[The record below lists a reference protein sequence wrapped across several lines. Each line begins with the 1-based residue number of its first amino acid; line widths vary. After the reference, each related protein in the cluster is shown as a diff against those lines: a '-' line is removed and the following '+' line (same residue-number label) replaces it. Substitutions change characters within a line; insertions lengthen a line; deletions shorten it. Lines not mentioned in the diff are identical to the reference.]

1 MAQNELLILDDIKGD
16 MCRLGYLKIL
26 TQISKEKKRYRI
38 NLHTKLFYE
47 YVTKDDSG
55 KGKEA
60 KIYFEKELQDDDRKL
75 SDTGLIRSLK
85 TARSYLEFSHRL
97 KIFNQKK
104 EVFDENGQLYD
115 KLLGPLDEN
124 EDMTLILQPSD
135 KIFFLKILFDLDRE
149 ILRKFMKWAVKECQ
163 NPVTRHKTMN
173 HLMEEIYIP
182 TAKEAPKNIKDL
194 RKRQKLRLNLKKWEK
209 YPDTREK
216 YYRDKNPEKWNLHEG
231 YAFYRHN
238 GNPRLEWLVDL
249 GFFEKIETSFKASK
263 DANAIS
269 NVFEQESNILHEL
282 GKVFY
287 EDASPATDDEI
298 KKQILDSYYK
308 FSNAGFTVVK
318 KSILFSLVCL
328 EFFRENDANDD
339 KKTVKIEDIENVIE
353 NMKQESPKSVRYHR
367 DSKGKPIYLV
377 INVRDFN

>member
-1 MAQNELLILDDIKGD
+1 MAQNELLMLDDIKGD

-60 KIYFEKELQDDDRKL
+60 KIYFEKELQDNDRKL

-85 TARSYLEFSHRL
+85 TAKSYLEFSHRL
-97 KIFNQKK
+97 KIFNEKK

-115 KLLGPLDEN
+115 KLLAGSLDEN

-163 NPVTRHKTMN
+163 NPVTRHNTMN

-209 YPDTREK
+209 YPAARK
-216 YYRDKNPEKWNLHEG
+216 KNPEGWNLHEG
-231 YAFYRHN
+231 YGFYRHN

-269 NVFEQESNILHEL
+269 NVFEQESNNILHEL

-287 EDASPATDDEI
+287 EDARSATNDEI
-298 KKQILDSYYK
+298 KQQLLDSYKK
-308 FSNAGFTVVK
+308 FSNAGYTVVK
-318 KSILFSLVCL
+318 KSILSSLVCL
-328 EFFRENDANDD
+328 EFFRKNDANGD
-339 KKTVKIEDIENVIE
+339 KKTVKTKDIEIVIE
-353 NMKQESPKSVRYHR
+353 NMKQELPKSVRYHR

-377 INVRDFN
+377 INVRDFK

>member
-1 MAQNELLILDDIKGD
+1 MARNQPLILDDIKGD

-26 TQISKEKKRYRI
+26 TQISKDRKKYKINHHADLLEKYVSKD
-38 NLHTKLFYE
+38 HKPDEKLGE
-47 YVTKDDSG
+47 
-55 KGKEA
+55 
-60 KIYFEKELQDDDRKL
+60 ELQDKDRKL
-75 SDTGLIRSLK
+75 SNTALIPTGGRAVNYI
-85 TARSYLEFSHRL
+85 EFSYRL
-97 KIFNQKK
+97 KIFSQKK
-104 EVFDENGQLYD
+104 QIFDENGQLYD
-115 KLLGPLDEN
+115 KLLGSSDEN

-149 ILRKFMKWAVKECQ
+149 ILGEFMKWAVKECQ
-163 NPVTRHKTMN
+163 NPVTRQDSMN
-173 HLMEEIYIP
+173 HLMEKIYIP
-182 TAKEAPKNIKDL
+182 KSKEAPKNIKDL

-249 GFFEKIETSFKASK
+249 GFFEKIDTSFKASK
-263 DANAIS
+263 YANAMS

-367 DSKGKPIYLV
+367 DSKGKLIYLV

>member
-47 YVTKDDSG
+47 YVTKDDSVE
-55 KGKEA
+55 GKET

-115 KLLGPLDEN
+115 KLLVGSLDEN

-163 NPVTRHKTMN
+163 NPVTRHNTMN

-216 YYRDKNPEKWNLHEG
+216 NPEGWNLHEG

-238 GNPRLEWLVDL
+238 RNPRLEWLVDL
-249 GFFEKIETSFKASK
+249 GFFEKIETQFKTSK
-263 DANAIS
+263 DASAIS
-269 NVFEQESNILHEL
+269 NAFEQESDILHEL

-287 EDASPATDDEI
+287 EDARPATNDEI
-298 KKQILDSYYK
+298 KQQILDSYKK
-308 FSNAGFTVVK
+308 FSKAGFTVVK

-328 EFFRENDANDD
+328 EFFRKNDANGD
-339 KKTVKIEDIENVIE
+339 KKTVKIKDIENVIE

-367 DSKGKPIYLV
+367 DSKGKLIYLV

>member
-85 TARSYLEFSHRL
+85 TAERYLEFSHRL
-97 KIFNQKK
+97 KIFNEKK

-149 ILRKFMKWAVKECQ
+149 ILGEFMKWAVKECQ
-163 NPVTRHKTMN
+163 NPVTRQKSMN
-173 HLMEEIYIP
+173 YLMEKIYIP
-182 TAKEAPKNIKDL
+182 KSKEAPKNIKDL
-194 RKRQKLRLNLKKWEK
+194 KKRQKLRSNLKKWEK
-209 YPDTREK
+209 YPAARE
-216 YYRDKNPEKWNLHEG
+216 KNPEKWNLHEG

-249 GFFEKIETSFKASK
+249 GFFEKIETSFKTSK
-263 DANAIS
+263 YANAMS

-287 EDASPATDDEI
+287 EDAKPATDGEI
-298 KKQILDSYYK
+298 KQQILDSYKK
-308 FSNAGFTVVK
+308 FSDAGFTVVK
-318 KSILFSLVCL
+318 KSILSSLVCL
-328 EFFRENDANDD
+328 EFFRKNDTNSD
-339 KKTVKIEDIENVIE
+339 KKTVKTEDIEDVIE
-353 NMKQESPKSVRYHR
+353 NMKQESPKSVRDHR
-367 DSKGKPIYLV
+367 DGKGNPIYLV
-377 INVRDFN
+377 INVHDF